1 MPASL
6 HHVICHVIVF
16 FFFLMI
22 IDILVFLCSAAPRI
36 SFPQLGLRSLLTDTD
51 ASPRSS
57 GGAGGEDEGGQ
68 DIVRRNG
75 EKRRR
80 VVRGNPGARTTW
92 FPFSR
97 PTVPP
102 ALPVVVVV
110 VKVVSSPKTK
120 AKG

>member
-1 MPASL
+1 MSYAMSL
-6 HHVICHVIVF
+6 FF

-36 SFPQLGLRSLLTDTD
+36 SFPQLGLRSPADRHRPK
-51 ASPRSS
+51 SPGAA
-57 GGAGGEDEGGQ
+57 GGQGEDEGGQ

-110 VKVVSSPKTK
+110 VKVVSSPTTK